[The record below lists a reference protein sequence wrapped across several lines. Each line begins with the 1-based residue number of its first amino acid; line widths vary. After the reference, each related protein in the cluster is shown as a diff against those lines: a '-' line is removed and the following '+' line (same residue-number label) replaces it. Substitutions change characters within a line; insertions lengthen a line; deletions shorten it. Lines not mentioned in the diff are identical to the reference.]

1 MKIIQL
7 TYNLCSG
14 GAEKFVVDLS
24 NQLAAEGHDVTLCI
38 LRTDL
43 DKDSIFNKQFL
54 SEKVKFHSLKLSPGF
69 SPSKCQKVDK
79 YIKSQRPDIVHCHLN
94 VIPYIFKTSIFNRN
108 IKFFHTLHNI
118 AANTGGVGIQ
128 YHLNKFFYR
137 HNLIRSVCISRLCQH
152 SYEEYYKLYNAPYID
167 NGRAIV
173 SPSEKHKDVEK
184 EIISY
189 KKSQK
194 TKVFIHVARFNKQKN
209 QHLLIDSFNRLSAEN
224 VDYTLLVIGRD
235 FDTPDGRKLQD
246 IANDRIHFLGEK
258 DNVSDYLLCSDAFCL
273 SSSYEGLPIS
283 ILEALSCGVTPI
295 CTPVGGIPDVIKNKK
310 NGYLSTGLDPDEYCS
325 AIKQFIEKPIDKNQL
340 IDFYK
345 TNYSI
350 EVCAKK
356 YESLFN
362 AALK

>member
-7 TYNLCSG
+7 IYSLISG
-14 GAEKFVVDLS
+14 GAEKFAVDLS

-38 LRTDL
+38 LRPDS
-43 DKDSIFNKQFL
+43 DKELIFNKQFL

-79 YIKSQRPDIVHCHLN
+79 YIKSQHPDIVHCHLN
-94 VIPYIFKTSIFNRN
+94 VIPYIFKTSIFNKN

-118 AANTGGVGIQ
+118 AAKTGGVGIQ

-137 HNLIRSVCISRLCQH
+137 HNLIRPVCISRLCQQ
-152 SYEEYYKLYNAPYID
+152 SYEEHYKLSNAPYID

-173 SPSEKHKDVEK
+173 GFSEKYKDVEK

-189 KKSQK
+189 KKSPE
-194 TKVFIHVARFNKQKN
+194 TKVFIHVARFNNQKN
-209 QHLLIDSFNRLSAEN
+209 QHLLINSFNRLSAEN

-246 IANDRIHFLGEK
+246 IANNRIHFLGEK
-258 DNVSDYLLCSDAFCL
+258 DNVNDYLLCSDAFCL
-273 SSSYEGLPIS
+273 SSIYEGLPIS

-295 CTPVGGIPDVIKNKK
+295 CTPVGGIPDVIKDEK
-310 NGYLSTGLDPDEYCS
+310 NGYLSTGIETDEYCT
-325 AIKQFIEKPIDKNQL
+325 AIKRFIERAIDKDQL

-345 TNYSI
+345 INYSI
-350 EVCAKK
+350 DVCAKK

-362 AALK
+362 AALR